1 MYCKKCGQL
10 NKDSARF
17 CVKCGQSLENLQQPV
32 PQKKK
37 NPLFMIAV
45 LVATVTFLLVLTC
58 VILLI
63 IIPEVKN
70 RADSDSRNQEAW
82 EYVTEENTR
91 DIQET
96 EEITE
101 GIQDTEENR
110 SGIQDTEEITEGKQ
124 DTASPESTSTS
135 EQLYVT
141 IEEGA
146 EICRHMSKLKYTQN
160 ADKNLLSSMATAALQ
175 MERAKAGKGYSK
187 KSYSNLQEDDQSIL
201 LVHILDGFATRQDIT
216 QLLDYDLYPS
226 SGAKNLIRI
235 SAAEHLVKDFYGR
248 ENMDFSDFPY
258 LEDQGDGFMMSY
270 FGGGDPWYELGN
282 YSVKE
287 NGDFYL
293 LEGACFY
300 GDNSGDMSF
309 VGYAKY
315 LFRKNED
322 SSLGVTLVYSEFDYE
337 TDVNLALSAEASST
351 LKPQEEKTYRASN
364 LIDGNLNTCWVEGAS
379 GTGIGE
385 TITLY
390 LGKKQTVY
398 GLTILNGYLES
409 KYLYGINGKV
419 TQVSVSATDGTRIK
433 ADLMVP
439 EFEEVKESFNTYE
452 MCDLE
457 NWINFD
463 EPVYTDTI
471 TVTIEGAE
479 AGSKYEDTCISEI
492 KVY

>member
-1 MYCKKCGQL
+1 MP
-10 NKDSARF
+10 N
-17 CVKCGQSLENLQQPV
+17 
-32 PQKKK
+32 
-37 NPLFMIAV
+37 
-45 LVATVTFLLVLTC
+45 
-58 VILLI
+58 
-63 IIPEVKN
+63 
-70 RADSDSRNQEAW
+70 
-82 EYVTEENTR
+82 
-91 DIQET
+91 
-96 EEITE
+96 
-101 GIQDTEENR
+101 
-110 SGIQDTEEITEGKQ
+110 
-124 DTASPESTSTS
+124 
-135 EQLYVT
+135 
-141 IEEGA
+141 
-146 EICRHMSKLKYTQN
+146 IC
-160 ADKNLLSSMATAALQ
+160 
-175 MERAKAGKGYSK
+175 
-187 KSYSNLQEDDQSIL
+187 
-201 LVHILDGFATRQDIT
+201 F
-216 QLLDYDLYPS
+216 
-226 SGAKNLIRI
+226 
-235 SAAEHLVKDFYGR
+235 
-248 ENMDFSDFPY
+248 
-258 LEDQGDGFMMSY
+258 
-270 FGGGDPWYELGN
+270 
-282 YSVKE
+282 
-287 NGDFYL
+287 
-293 LEGACFY
+293 
-300 GDNSGDMSF
+300 
-309 VGYAKY
+309 
-315 LFRKNED
+315 ED